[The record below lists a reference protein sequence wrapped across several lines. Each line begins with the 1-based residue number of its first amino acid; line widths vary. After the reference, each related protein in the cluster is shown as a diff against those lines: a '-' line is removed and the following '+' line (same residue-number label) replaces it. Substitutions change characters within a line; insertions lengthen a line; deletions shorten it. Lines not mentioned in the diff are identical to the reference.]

1 MAHGWHH
8 LERAD
13 EERILRGI
21 EAGDRALGGP
31 FHIEFDWTD
40 RCNVHCFFCHNDLR
54 NAAGRDLDPA
64 IIRSSMEYAKANG
77 LRSVRLSGGG
87 ESLFHRR
94 IDECLDILLETGV
107 PIDNLTTNAVLLNER
122 NAAKLLA
129 IGMDEVIVSLN
140 YTTPE
145 LYARHMETSPRNFE
159 RALEGTRLLRE
170 LPLPEG
176 KPRPSIVLQ
185 FTLHGPTRFEVPRM
199 MEIAD
204 DLDADRVLIR
214 DLYRVDQSTRIPEAD
229 KPRVREDLR
238 EALRA
243 DRGRGRL
250 HISLPDEGLDGPW
263 EEHLRSLAES
273 AGTPNEERTPNEF
286 CHMPWYSVAIRGNG
300 DAFICCML
308 MIEEE
313 AKPLGNL
320 NDQSLA
326 DLWHGP
332 ALATIRRE
340 MERVMICD
348 TRLDP
353 GRQGFEFL
361 FPICTQHRACPLAF
375 SLSAP
380 EFYDEAEAIHRRKR
394 RTLRGLLTRLRH
406 GSRRRRG

>member
-1 MAHGWHH
+1 
-8 LERAD
+8 
-13 EERILRGI
+13 
-21 EAGDRALGGP
+21 
-31 FHIEFDWTD
+31 
-40 RCNVHCFFCHNDLR
+40 
-54 NAAGRDLDPA
+54 
-64 IIRSSMEYAKANG
+64 
-77 LRSVRLSGGG
+77 
-87 ESLFHRR
+87 
-94 IDECLDILLETGV
+94 
-107 PIDNLTTNAVLLNER
+107 
-122 NAAKLLA
+122 
-129 IGMDEVIVSLN
+129 MDEVIVSLN

-159 RALEGTRLLRE
+159 RALEGTRRLRE
-170 LPLPEG
+170 LPIPEG
-176 KPRPSIVLQ
+176 KQRPSIVLQ

-204 DLDADRVLIR
+204 DLGADRVLIR
-214 DLYRVDQSTRIPEAD
+214 DLYRVADEMRVPEAD
-229 KPRVREDLR
+229 KPRVREELR

-250 HISLPDEGLDGPW
+250 HISLPEEGLDEPW

-273 AGTPNEERTPNEF
+273 AGTPPDERTPNEF

-300 DAFICCML
+300 DVFICCML

-320 NDQSLA
+320 NEQSLA
-326 DLWHGP
+326 ELWHGS
-332 ALATIRRE
+332 ALTTIRRE

-348 TRLDP
+348 THLDP

-375 SLSAP
+375 SLSPP

-394 RTLRGLLTRLRH
+394 RSLRGMLTRLRH
-406 GSRRRRG
+406 GSRRRGG